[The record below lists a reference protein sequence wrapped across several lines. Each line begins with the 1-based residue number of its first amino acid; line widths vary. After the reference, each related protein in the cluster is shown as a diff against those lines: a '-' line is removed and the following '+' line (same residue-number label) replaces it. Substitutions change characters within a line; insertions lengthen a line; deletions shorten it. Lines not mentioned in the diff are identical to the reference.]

1 MLTMTRAPGVPGE
14 PPRVA
19 FAIGRPI
26 GNAVARNR
34 LRRRLRALCR
44 EEATAFAPGHMY
56 LIGAAPGAADAP
68 FAELGS
74 TLRELLART
83 ASTS

>member
-1 MLTMTRAPGVPGE
+1 MTRAPGVPGE

-19 FAIGRPI
+19 FAIGRPV

-44 EEATAFAPGHMY
+44 EQSADFAPGHAY
-56 LIGAAPGAADAP
+56 LIGAAPGAADLP
-68 FAELGS
+68 FSELGS

-83 ASTS
+83 ASTP